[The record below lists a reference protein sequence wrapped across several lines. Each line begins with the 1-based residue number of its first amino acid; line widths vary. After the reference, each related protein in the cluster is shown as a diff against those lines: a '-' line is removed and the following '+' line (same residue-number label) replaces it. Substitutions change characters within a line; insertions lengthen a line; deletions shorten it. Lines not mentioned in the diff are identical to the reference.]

1 MAQQAQLDEA
11 DEVSRQMELHN
22 RMAAERAQHRHKKH
36 SNICLEVLDQ
46 IEDLAT
52 KIGEYRLLTGKYVTH
67 KLLLVF
73 LLTVTHGLLKLKII
87 SVFLSFLSLYLS
99 VLTVSEAF

>member
-1 MAQQAQLDEA
+1 LAQQAQLDEA

-36 SNICLEVLDQ
+36 SNLCWEVLDQ

-52 KIGEYRLLTGKYVTH
+52 KVGEYRLLTGKYVTH
-67 KLLLVF
+67 NLLFVF
-73 LLTVTHGLLKLKII
+73 L
-87 SVFLSFLSLYLS
+87 
-99 VLTVSEAF
+99 